1 MDMDVDMSDP
11 SDGGSPRSR
20 DGGTTP
26 RKVLFEGDEDDVA
39 EDRTAVAEEG
49 SGLDVEEML
58 VEEEEVLVEDVEEE
72 DEEDSFAEEMSD
84 KSVETVSKYC
94 F

>member
-26 RKVLFEGDEDDVA
+26 RKVLFEGDEGDVA
-39 EDRTAVAEEG
+39 EDHTAVAEEG
-49 SGLDVEEML
+49 SGSDVEEIL
-58 VEEEEVLVEDVEEE
+58 VKEKVLFEDVEEE
-72 DEEDSFAEEMSD
+72 DKEDSFAEEMSD
-84 KSVETVSKYC
+84 KSEETVSIYC